1 MGNGKIT
8 GFGIFTLP
16 AELMYE
22 RLEFLSFRRDH
33 LV

>member
-16 AELMYE
+16 VELMNE
-22 RLEFLSFRRDH
+22 RLEFLAFRRDH